1 MKLIV
6 FEDARYDKLLPLVYT
21 RPVFKLRCGF
31 DALLHK
37 LEAAFGRQADAVVV
51 RPALRNA
58 FHHRN
63 ERPVIGV
70 DTATDDDDQLWI
82 NGRALVT
89 ERFEIPPGSAVWSGD
104 ALLAARIDARTSSIL
119 ADAVLEG
126 ADEIRKALGALRSAE
141 IVADAARLIDYP
153 WQLVNATPREI
164 RRAFEDVEPGS
175 RGIIYPGAHLVNEG
189 AIYVG
194 AGSRLMPCVV
204 LDADDGPIYI
214 GDNVTIRPNATIT
227 GPCYIGEN
235 CTIQAGANIREG
247 TSIGMWSKI
256 GGEVEGTII
265 HGYSNKQHDG
275 FLGHSYVGE
284 WVNLGAD
291 TVTSDLKNT
300 YGSIR
305 VPINGTLIDS
315 GEMFIGSII
324 GDHTKTGIN
333 VALPTG
339 CVIGFASNIFASK
352 YPPKFVPSFSWL
364 TDEGM
369 ERNDPER
376 ALAVAH
382 KVVARRRR
390 ELGAAEVELFLSIAG
405 LAHQIEKQA

>member
-6 FEDARYDKLLPLVYT
+6 FEDALFQNLLPLVYT

-37 LEAAFGRQADAVVV
+37 VEAAFGRQADAVVV
-51 RPALRNA
+51 RPALRDA
-58 FHHRN
+58 FHRRN
-63 ERPVIGV
+63 ERAVIGV
-70 DTATDDDDQLWI
+70 DTATDDDDQLWV
-82 NGRALVT
+82 NGRALVSA
-89 ERFEIPPGSAVWSGD
+89 RFDIPRMTAVWRGD
-104 ALLAARIDARTSSIL
+104 ALLAARVDAPTSSML
-119 ADAVLEG
+119 ADAVSKD
-126 ADEIRKALGALRSAE
+126 ANAVRKVLNGCEPAE
-141 IVADAARLIDYP
+141 INLHHAQLIDYP

-164 RRAFEDVEPGS
+164 VRAFENIEPGS

-189 AIYVG
+189 AIHIG
-194 AGSRLMPCVV
+194 AGSRLMPCAV
-204 LDADDGPIYI
+204 LDAEDGPIYI
-214 GDNVTIRPNATIT
+214 SDNVTIRPNATIT

-265 HGYSNKQHDG
+265 HGYANKQHDG

-300 YGSIR
+300 YGPVR
-305 VPINGTLIDS
+305 VPINGRMVDS
-315 GEMFIGSII
+315 GEMFVGAII

-339 CVIGFASNIFASK
+339 CVIGFACNIFLSRYA
-352 YPPKFVPSFSWL
+352 PKFVPSFSWL
-364 TDEGM
+364 TDNGLEQ
-369 ERNDPER
+369 NDPQR
-376 ALAVAH
+376 ALEVAH
-382 KVVARRRR
+382 KVVARRKR
-390 ELGAAEVELFLSIAG
+390 ELGEAEVVLFLSIAE
-405 LAHQIEKQA
+405 LARQFEAH

>member
-1 MKLIV
+1 MKIVV
-6 FEDARYDKLLPLVYT
+6 FEDAHFDRLLPLVYT

-37 LEAAFGRQADAVVV
+37 LEAAFDRSADAVVV

-58 FHHRN
+58 FHRRN

-89 ERFEIPPGSAVWSGD
+89 HRFEIPAGGCVWRDD
-104 ALLAARIDARTSSIL
+104 ALLAARVDARTSSLL
-119 ADAVLEG
+119 ADAVLAG
-126 ADEIRKALGALRSAE
+126 PDAIRRALNNCRPADI
-141 IVADAARLIDYP
+141 DAHHAQMVDYP

-164 RRAFEDVEPGS
+164 TRAFDNVEPGS

-256 GGEVEGTII
+256 GGEVEGSII

-305 VPINGTLIDS
+305 VPINGTSVDS
-315 GEMFIGSII
+315 GEMFVGSII

-339 CVIGFASNIFASK
+339 CVIGFATNVFLSK
-352 YPPKFVPSFSWL
+352 YPPQFVPSFSWL
-364 TDEGM
+364 TDAGLQQ
-369 ERNDPER
+369 NDPER

-382 KVVARRRR
+382 KVVARRKR
-390 ELGAAEVELFLSIAG
+390 ELGDAEVELFLSIAK
-405 LAHQIEKQA
+405 LSKQYEKQG

>member
-6 FEDARYDKLLPLVYT
+6 FEDADYISLLPLVYT

-37 LEAAFGRQADAVVV
+37 TEAAFGKQAGAVVV
-51 RPALRNA
+51 RSALRTA
-58 FHHRN
+58 FHRRN

-70 DTATDDDDQLWI
+70 DTATDENDQLWI

-89 ERFEIPPGSAVWSGD
+89 KAFDIPMNSAAWRGD
-104 ALLAARIDARTSSIL
+104 TLLAARIDAPTSSTL
-119 ADAVLEG
+119 GDAVLMG
-126 ADEIRKALGALRSAE
+126 TDATRKALAKCKA
-141 IVADAARLIDYP
+141 ADVSDAHAQLIEYP

-164 RRAFEDVEPGS
+164 VRAFADVEPGS

-189 AIYVG
+189 AIHIG
-194 AGSRLMPCVV
+194 PGSRLMPCAV
-204 LDADDGPIYI
+204 LDAEDGPIYI
-214 GDNVTIRPNATIT
+214 ADNVTIRPNVTIT

-300 YGSIR
+300 YGPIK
-305 VPINGTLIDS
+305 VPINGTLVDS

-324 GDHTKTGIN
+324 GDHTRTGIN

-339 CVIGFASNIFASK
+339 SVIGFASNIFLSRYA
-352 YPPKFVPSFSWL
+352 PKFVPSFSWL
-364 TDEGM
+364 TDEGL

-376 ALAVAH
+376 ALAVAC
-382 KVVARRRR
+382 KVVARRKR
-390 ELGAAEVELFLSIAG
+390 ELNETESALFLSIAG
-405 LAHQIEKQA
+405 LAEQLESR

>member
-6 FEDARYDKLLPLVYT
+6 FEDAKYDGLLPLVYT

-37 LEAAFGRQADAVVV
+37 VESAFGRQADAVVV
-51 RPALRNA
+51 RDFLRKA
-58 FHHRN
+58 FHRRN
-63 ERPVIGV
+63 ERAVIGI

-89 ERFEIPPGSAVWSGD
+89 QRFEIPPRTAVWRGD
-104 ALLAARIDARTSSIL
+104 QLLAARVDAKTSSLL
-119 ADAVLEG
+119 ADAVLGEAKWLRQALEG
-126 ADEIRKALGALRSAE
+126 HQPAE
-141 IVADAARLIDYP
+141 IDEQTARLIDYP
-153 WQLVNATPREI
+153 WQLVNVTPCEI
-164 RRAFEDVEPGS
+164 RRAFEQVEPGS

-247 TSIGMWSKI
+247 TSIGMWSKV

-300 YGSIR
+300 YGTIR
-305 VPINGTLIDS
+305 VPINGVPVDS
-315 GEMFIGSII
+315 GEMFVGSII

-339 CVIGFASNIFASK
+339 CVIGFASNVFVSK

-364 TDEGM
+364 TDDGM
-369 ERNDPER
+369 EWNDPER
-376 ALAVAH
+376 ALIVAH

-390 ELGAAEVELFLSIAG
+390 ELAETEVELFLSIAK
-405 LAHQIEKQA
+405 LSKEYEKQP

>member
-6 FEDARYDKLLPLVYT
+6 FEDAHYQSLLPLVYT

-37 LEAAFGRQADAVVV
+37 MEAAFGQQAAGVVV

-58 FHHRN
+58 FHKRN
-63 ERPVIGV
+63 ERAVIGV

-89 ERFEIPPGSAVWSGD
+89 AAFEIPRNSAVWRGE
-104 ALLAARIDARTSSIL
+104 ALLAARVDARTSSLL
-119 ADAVLEG
+119 ADAVSADAG
-126 ADEIRKALGALRSAE
+126 AIRQALGVCRP
-141 IVADAARLIDYP
+141 ADIDPAGARLIEYP

-164 RRAFEDVEPGS
+164 VRAFADVEPGS

-189 AIYVG
+189 AIYIG
-194 AGSRLMPCVV
+194 AGSRLMPCAV

-214 GDNVTIRPNATIT
+214 GDNVTIRPNVTIT
-227 GPCYIGEN
+227 GPCFIGEN

-305 VPINGTLIDS
+305 VPINGKLIDS
-315 GEMFIGSII
+315 GEMFVGAII

-339 CVIGFASNIFASK
+339 CVIGFASNIFMSR
-352 YPPKFVPSFSWL
+352 YPPKFIPSFSWL
-364 TDEGM
+364 TDDGA

-382 KVVARRRR
+382 KVVARRKR
-390 ELGAAEVELFLSIAG
+390 ELGEAEVALFLSVAN
-405 LAHQIEKQA
+405 LSREIESA